1 MQAVVS
7 VLLIVNFVISIV
19 QGELMANV
27 KHDVHSTVATD
38 ERMEIVRTLE
48 EIEMIFVF
56 VFFAELLFN
65 LYGHW
70 FWPFFSSRWAWFDL
84 IVVLAS
90 VVDAAY
96 VLGGGTGMGLAVMR
110 LLRIFRIVRI
120 GHRLEHMKN
129 ILDANLSALGP
140 MMNAFLLFVVVVA
153 IYSVVAVNLF
163 DSDSQPV
170 VGACNY
176 DGACFQSFSVSFY
189 TLLGLATGES
199 WTPYVHSMLTDN
211 GHVDPKVVIFFLS
224 YVALVGI
231 VAVNIIVA
239 VLLEN
244 FVSSMARQ
252 TALKRIQEEA
262 KEHHKSAGA
271 LDPLMATLANFQSF
285 SHLNSQIDLLFWLWD
300 VDDNGTINYEEM
312 LEGMAKL
319 NYQETIHLSS
329 DDWEM
334 FTLDG
339 QLLDA
344 DGGIDIASFR
354 MAMRYQIADYAQRL
368 LANKM
373 QQAVNGE
380 NEHAPVLFA
389 MKMAVMEIMS
399 ASLGRFK
406 PENNDDN
413 ERLDSV
419 PGATDDDNS
428 QNDEPTLKDSLP
440 HNDTHALAK
449 GLWEMT
455 SAVGRMTSRLEEVAA
470 AQADMQTQLA
480 GLQHTVET
488 RLCVQ

>member
-1 MQAVVS
+1 M
-7 VLLIVNFVISIV
+7 
-19 QGELMANV
+19 
-27 KHDVHSTVATD
+27 
-38 ERMEIVRTLE
+38 
-48 EIEMIFVF
+48 
-56 VFFAELLFN
+56 
-65 LYGHW
+65 
-70 FWPFFSSRWAWFDL
+70 
-84 IVVLAS
+84 
-90 VVDAAY
+90 
-96 VLGGGTGMGLAVMR
+96 
-110 LLRIFRIVRI
+110 
-120 GHRLEHMKN
+120 
-129 ILDANLSALGP
+129 
-140 MMNAFLLFVVVVA
+140 
-153 IYSVVAVNLF
+153 
-163 DSDSQPV
+163 
-170 VGACNY
+170 
-176 DGACFQSFSVSFY
+176 
-189 TLLGLATGES
+189 
-199 WTPYVHSMLTDN
+199 HSMLTDN

-224 YVALVGI
+224 YIALVGI

-344 DGGIDIASFR
+344 DGGIDIRSFR

-406 PENNDDN
+406 QEDNDDN